1 MHPRLQRT
9 LSRAVMAAAAL
20 APSLLH
26 AQTPATPNRLAGW
39 QELSPALQAMQRDD
53 SQNPA
58 WLWQADGMAA
68 WAQPTGPQ
76 EKSCASCHGPSPQT
90 SMAGVATRYP
100 SWPTGSATPLNLAGR
115 INQCRQQHQQAPA
128 YAPESPELLGLTLLI
143 GTASRGQP
151 VAPAPGPQ
159 MDALRQQGAQL
170 WGQRMGQLNLACTH
184 CHDQL
189 AGRQLAG
196 ARIPQGR
203 ATGYPAYRLEWQA
216 LGSLQRRLRACVTGV
231 RAQAWPPGAP
241 EWLAL
246 EAWMAQ
252 RDAGLAVETPGVR
265 P

>member
-1 MHPRLQRT
+1 MPGLRARL
-9 LSRAVMAAAAL
+9 LVAAAAAASL
-20 APSLLH
+20 APLSPA
-26 AQTPATPNRLAGW
+26 AQAQASPAPRLAGW

-58 WLWQADGMAA
+58 WLWLADAQAA
-68 WAQPTGPQ
+68 WAQPAGPAQ
-76 EKSCASCHGPSPQT
+76 QSCATCHGPHPQA
-90 SMAGVATRYP
+90 SMAGVAARYP
-100 SWPTGSATPLNLAGR
+100 AWPAGSPAPLNLAGR
-115 INQCRQQHQQAPA
+115 INQCRQQHQQASPL
-128 YAPESPELLGLTLLI
+128 PPDHPELLGLTLLI
-143 GTASRGQP
+143 ATASRGQP

-159 MDALRQQGAQL
+159 MDGLRQQGAQL
-170 WGQRMGQLNLACTH
+170 WGQRLGQLNLACTH

-231 RAQAWPPGAP
+231 RAQPWPPGAQ

-252 RDAGLAVETPGVR
+252 RDAGMGVEAPGVR